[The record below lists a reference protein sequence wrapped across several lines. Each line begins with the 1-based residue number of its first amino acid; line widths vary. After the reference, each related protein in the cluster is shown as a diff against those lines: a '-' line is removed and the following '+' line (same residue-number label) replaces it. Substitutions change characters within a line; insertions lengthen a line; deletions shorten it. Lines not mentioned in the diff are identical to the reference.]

1 MSLSRYFPNGEPRIS
16 TIPSESNINSSR
28 FGVKCT
34 TPWGSHRLWHYSWVC
49 LFPGAGLNPHPGCF
63 KAIKKP
69 ACSEFATFLF
79 CFFIYLGLLAT
90 LVNPRGAASK
100 QSKSQIIY
108 YLGLLANARE
118 PWGGRFKAIE
128 KLDYLLFRGLYAKAY
143 EPKGGALQ
151 SHQKASLLRSRNLSF
166 LLFYLLGIMR

>member
-63 KAIKKP
+63 KAIKKL
-69 ACSEFATFLF
+69 ACSEVATFLF
-79 CFFIYLGLLAT
+79 CFFIYLGLLA
-90 LVNPRGAASK
+90 
-100 QSKSQIIY
+100 
-108 YLGLLANARE
+108 NARE
-118 PWGGRFKAIE
+118 PKRGCFKAIK
-128 KLDYLLFRGLYAKAY
+128 KLACSEVATFLFCFF
-143 EPKGGALQ
+143 PVI
-151 SHQKASLLRSRNLSF
+151 KASFPTVLKAKKPAFRLAF
-166 LLFYLLGIMR
+166 